1 MTSET
6 ELRALAQSIG
16 EHAVASFGRDRLSAL
31 SVTLDAADLTATVS
45 AALVHE
51 TTGAM
56 LDVADA
62 FAQLEAL
69 FLHDAVLRLRFVDV
83 DTIRTAPVTSRP
95 SYAMV

>member
-1 MTSET
+1 MTSDT

-16 EHAVASFGRDRLSAL
+16 EHAVASFGRGRLGAL

-45 AALVHE
+45 AALVDE
-51 TTGAM
+51 TTEAM
-56 LDVADA
+56 LDVANA
-62 FAQLEAL
+62 FAQLEEL
-69 FLHDAVLRLRFVDV
+69 FLPDAVLRLRFVDV